1 MSKCTLKAETQ
12 KTLKYGIM
20 GAFEVYIDD
29 KLFILPEELVK
40 MILVLD
46 PLGELPLCC
55 SFSTVAYF

>member
-20 GAFEVYIDD
+20 GADEVYIDD

-46 PLGELPLCC
+46 QLRFLPLYC